1 MTATEIL
8 WQNVRPLFDALPVTL
23 EVLGL
28 LLLVGLTLGPVLAF
42 AQAYGRRPLRAL
54 CVGYEQLFRG
64 IPPLV
69 VILLFWNGIT
79 PALGV
84 PVPGIVVAAL
94 ALGMRSAAYQS
105 QIFRGAIQAVPPGQ
119 MMAARSLGMSRI
131 QAIRSVIVP
140 QAFRLAIPPWANEY
154 SSVVKD
160 TAFICVIGGLI
171 DLTRQALMKLAP
183 LSMRRPIGTQL
194 ILPYLII
201 LGLFYLALTY
211 GGNGLL
217 SLLER
222 RLSIPGFEMKGKV
235 ER

>member
-1 MTATEIL
+1 M
-8 WQNVRPLFDALPVTL
+8 
-23 EVLGL
+23 
-28 LLLVGLTLGPVLAF
+28 
-42 AQAYGRRPLRAL
+42 
-54 CVGYEQLFRG
+54 
-64 IPPLV
+64 
-69 VILLFWNGIT
+69 
-79 PALGV
+79 
-84 PVPGIVVAAL
+84 
-94 ALGMRSAAYQS
+94 
-105 QIFRGAIQAVPPGQ
+105 
-119 MMAARSLGMSRI
+119 
-131 QAIRSVIVP
+131 
-140 QAFRLAIPPWANEY
+140 
-154 SSVVKD
+154 VKD

-217 SLLER
+217 ALLER

>member
-1 MTATEIL
+1 MSATEIL

-23 EVLGL
+23 SVLGL
-28 LLLVGLTLGPVLAF
+28 LLVVGLSLGTILAF
-42 AQAYGRRPLRAL
+42 AQSYGRRPLRYF

-69 VILLFWNGIT
+69 VLLLYWGILQSYGT
-79 PALGV
+79 PRIL
-84 PVPGIVVAAL
+84 VAAL

-119 MMAARSLGMSRI
+119 MMAARALGMSKV
-131 QAIRSVIVP
+131 QAIRSVILP
-140 QAFRLAIPPWANEY
+140 QAFRLAIPPWTNEY

-183 LSMRRPIGTQL
+183 LSMRRPVGTQL

-217 SLLER
+217 ALLER
-222 RLSIPGFEMKGKV
+222 RLRIPGFEMKGKV

>member
-1 MTATEIL
+1 MSATEIL
-8 WQNVRPLFDALPVTL
+8 WQNVRPLFSALPVTL

-28 LLLVGLTLGPVLAF
+28 LLVVGLTLGAVLAF
-42 AQAYGRRPLRAL
+42 AQVYGRRPLRAL

-69 VILLFWNGIT
+69 VLLFYWSVLQSYGT
-79 PALGV
+79 PRIL
-84 PVPGIVVAAL
+84 VAAL

-119 MMAARSLGMSRI
+119 MMAARSLGMNKV
-131 QAIRSVIVP
+131 QAICSVMLP
-140 QAFRLAIPPWANEY
+140 QAFRLAIPPWTNEY

-183 LSMRRPIGTQL
+183 LSMRRPVGTQL

-217 SLLER
+217 ALLER
-222 RLSIPGFEMKGKV
+222 RLRIPGFEMKGKV

>member
-1 MTATEIL
+1 VSAAEIL
-8 WQNVRPLFDALPVTL
+8 WQNVRPLFGALPVTL

-28 LLLVGLTLGPVLAF
+28 LLVIGLTLGTVLAF
-42 AQAYGRRPLRAL
+42 AQAYGRRPLRYL
-54 CVGYEQLFRG
+54 CIGYEQLFRG

-69 VILLFWNGIT
+69 VLLFYWGVLQSFDT
-79 PALGV
+79 PRVL
-84 PVPGIVVAAL
+84 VAAL

-105 QIFRGAIQAVPPGQ
+105 QIFRGAIQAVPSGQ
-119 MMAARSLGMSRI
+119 MMAARSLGMSRL

-140 QAFRLAIPPWANEY
+140 QAFRLAIPPWTNEY

-171 DLTRQALMKLAP
+171 DLTRQALMKVAP

-217 SLLER
+217 ALLER
-222 RLSIPGFEMKGKV
+222 RMRIPGFEMKGKV

>member
-1 MTATEIL
+1 MSATEIL

-23 EVLGL
+23 SVLGL
-28 LLLVGLTLGPVLAF
+28 LLVVGLSLGTILAF
-42 AQAYGRRPLRAL
+42 AQAYGRRPLRYF

-69 VILLFWNGIT
+69 VLLLYWGILQSYGT
-79 PALGV
+79 PRIL
-84 PVPGIVVAAL
+84 VAAL

-119 MMAARSLGMSRI
+119 MMAARALGMSKV
-131 QAIRSVIVP
+131 QAIRSVILP
-140 QAFRLAIPPWANEY
+140 QAFRLAIPPWTNEY

-183 LSMRRPIGTQL
+183 LSMRRPVGTQL

-217 SLLER
+217 ALLER
-222 RLSIPGFEMKGKV
+222 RLRIPGFEMKGKV

>member
-1 MTATEIL
+1 LSATEIL

-23 EVLGL
+23 AVLGL
-28 LLLVGLTLGPVLAF
+28 LLVVGITLGVVLAF
-42 AQAYGRRPLRAL
+42 AQTYGGRPFRYF

-64 IPPLV
+64 IPPLLV
-69 VILLFWNGIT
+69 LLFYWSTLQPYHT
-79 PALGV
+79 PRIL
-84 PVPGIVVAAL
+84 VAGL

-131 QAIRSVIVP
+131 QAIRSVVLP
-140 QAFRLAIPPWANEY
+140 QAFRLAIPPWSNEY
-154 SSVVKD
+154 SGVVKD
-160 TAFICVIGGLI
+160 TAFICAIGGLI
-171 DLTRQALMKLAP
+171 DLTRQAFMKLAP
-183 LSMRRPIGTQL
+183 LSMLRPIGTQL

-211 GGNGLL
+211 SGNGLL
-217 SLLER
+217 ALLER
-222 RLSIPGFEMKGKV
+222 RLRIPGFEMKGKV

>member
-1 MTATEIL
+1 LSAPEIL

-23 EVLGL
+23 AVLGL
-28 LLLVGLTLGPVLAF
+28 LLVVGLTMGAVLAF
-42 AQAYGRRPLRAL
+42 AQTYGTRLLRYF

-64 IPPLV
+64 IPPLLV
-69 VILLFWNGIT
+69 LVIYWGILQSYGT
-79 PALGV
+79 PRIL
-84 PVPGIVVAAL
+84 VAAL

-131 QAIRSVIVP
+131 QAIRSVILP
-140 QAFRLAIPPWANEY
+140 QAFRLAIPPWSNEY

-171 DLTRQALMKLAP
+171 DLTRQAFMKLAP
-183 LSMRRPIGTQL
+183 LSMLRPIGTQL

-211 GGNGLL
+211 SGNGLL
-217 SLLER
+217 ALLER
-222 RLSIPGFEMKGKV
+222 RLRIPGFEMKGKV

>member
-1 MTATEIL
+1 MSAAEIL
-8 WQNVRPLFDALPVTL
+8 WQNVRPLFGALPVTL

-28 LLLVGLTLGPVLAF
+28 LLVIGLTLGTVLAF
-42 AQAYGRRPLRAL
+42 AQAYGRRPLRYL
-54 CVGYEQLFRG
+54 CIGYEQLFRG

-69 VILLFWNGIT
+69 VLLFYWGVLQSFDT
-79 PALGV
+79 PRVL
-84 PVPGIVVAAL
+84 VAAL

-119 MMAARSLGMSRI
+119 MMAARSLGMSRL

-140 QAFRLAIPPWANEY
+140 QAFRLAIPPWTNEY

-171 DLTRQALMKLAP
+171 DLTRQALMKVAP
-183 LSMRRPIGTQL
+183 LSMRRPVGTQL

-217 SLLER
+217 AMLER
-222 RLSIPGFEMKGKV
+222 RMRIPGFEMKGKV

>member
-1 MTATEIL
+1 LSAPEIL

-23 EVLGL
+23 TVLGL
-28 LLLVGLTLGPVLAF
+28 LLVVGLTLGVVLAF
-42 AQAYGRRPLRAL
+42 AQTYGRRLLRHF

-64 IPPLV
+64 IPPLLV
-69 VILLFWNGIT
+69 LVIYWGILQSYGT
-79 PALGV
+79 PRIL
-84 PVPGIVVAAL
+84 VAAL

-131 QAIRSVIVP
+131 QAIRSVIFP
-140 QAFRLAIPPWANEY
+140 QAFRLSIPPWSNEY

-171 DLTRQALMKLAP
+171 DLTRQAFMKLAP
-183 LSMRRPIGTQL
+183 LSMLRPIGTQL
-194 ILPYLII
+194 IMPYLII

-217 SLLER
+217 ALLER
-222 RLSIPGFEMKGKV
+222 RLRIPGFEMKGKV

>member
-1 MTATEIL
+1 VSAAEIL
-8 WQNVRPLFDALPVTL
+8 WQNVRPLFGALPVTL

-28 LLLVGLTLGPVLAF
+28 LLVIGLTLGTVLAF
-42 AQAYGRRPLRAL
+42 AQAYGRRPLRYL
-54 CVGYEQLFRG
+54 CIGYEQLFRG

-69 VILLFWNGIT
+69 VLLFYWGVLQSFDT
-79 PALGV
+79 PRVL
-84 PVPGIVVAAL
+84 VAAL

-119 MMAARSLGMSRI
+119 MMAARSLGMSRL

-140 QAFRLAIPPWANEY
+140 QAFRLAIPPWTNEY

-171 DLTRQALMKLAP
+171 DLTRQALMKVAP
-183 LSMRRPIGTQL
+183 LSMRRPVGTQL

-217 SLLER
+217 AMLER
-222 RLSIPGFEMKGKV
+222 RMRIPGFEMKGKV

>member
-1 MTATEIL
+1 VSAGEIL
-8 WQNVRPLFDALPVTL
+8 WQNVQPLFWALPVTL
-23 EVLGL
+23 TVLGL
-28 LLLVGLTLGPVLAF
+28 LLIIGLTLGTGLAF
-42 AQAYGRRPLRAL
+42 AQTYGRRPIRYL

-64 IPPLV
+64 IPPLLV
-69 VILLFWNGIT
+69 LLFYWGLLQPYDT
-79 PALGV
+79 PRIL
-84 PVPGIVVAAL
+84 VAAL

-119 MMAARSLGMSRI
+119 MMAARSLGMSKV
-131 QAIRSVIVP
+131 QAIRSIILP
-140 QAFRLAIPPWANEY
+140 QAFRLAIPPWTNEY

-171 DLTRQALMKLAP
+171 DLTRQAFMKLAP
-183 LSMRRPIGTQL
+183 LSMRRPVGTQL

-217 SLLER
+217 TLLER
-222 RLSIPGFEMKGKV
+222 RMRIPGFEMKGKV

>member
-1 MTATEIL
+1 LTASEIL
-8 WQNVRPLFDALPVTL
+8 WQNVQPLFGALPVTL

-28 LLLVGLTLGPVLAF
+28 LLVVGLTLGVVLAF
-42 AQAYGRRPLRAL
+42 AQTYGRRPLRYL

-69 VILLFWNGIT
+69 VLLLYWGLLQKYGTPRIL
-79 PALGV
+79 
-84 PVPGIVVAAL
+84 VAAL

-105 QIFRGAIQAVPPGQ
+105 QIFRGAIQAVAPGQ
-119 MMAARSLGMSRI
+119 MMAARSLGMSKV
-131 QAIRSVIVP
+131 QAIVRVILP

-171 DLTRQALMKLAP
+171 DLTRQALMKVAP
-183 LSMRRPIGTQL
+183 LSMRRPVGTQL

-201 LGLFYLALTY
+201 LGLFYLVLTY
-211 GGNGLL
+211 AGNGLL
-217 SLLER
+217 ALLER
-222 RLSIPGFEMKGKV
+222 RLRLPGFEMKGKV